1 MCQEQIATGEI
12 SMTHETKS
20 KLQATLKAVRETI
33 YAQIKA
39 DIESHPEMTYREI
52 GHQYGCSECTVMRVA
67 QRNGISRPVG
77 PRPQASGNV
86 EANRG

>member
-1 MCQEQIATGEI
+1 
-12 SMTHETKS
+12 MTHETKS
-20 KLQATLKAVRETI
+20 KLQAALKAVRETT

-39 DIESHPEMTYREI
+39 DIEAHPEMTYREI

-67 QRNGISRPVG
+67 QPNGIARPVG
-77 PRPQASGNV
+77 PGPQVSENV